1 MVDLDGDLVRLDA
14 ALVAYVDKMSD
25 AQCLAC
31 ISRLK
36 SDEAGLEEL
45 LSLAKDFDC
54 PSWRSI

>member
-1 MVDLDGDLVRLDA
+1 MVDSDKDLARLDA
-14 ALVAYVDKMSD
+14 ALVACVDKMSD

-45 LSLAKDFDC
+45 LSLAQDFGC
-54 PSWRSI
+54 PSGL

>member
-36 SDEAGLEEL
+36 GDEAGLEEL
-45 LSLAKDFDC
+45 LSLAQDFGC
-54 PSWRSI
+54 PS